1 VLKTMLLK
9 TIQAVCFG
17 ILAALAGCTT
27 MGPHVTPQAESA
39 MDEMRSARTQREM
52 ALGKLQLIIEL
63 VKGGYGSDEA
73 TGYADLLERSI
84 RGVAFDDDAASSR
97 PKTKERRV
105 SKSATSP
112 QTPRPEPSDREG
124 DLIFACGSKGLAA
137 DFVTGNCVSS
147 SGRQVN
153 PFNLYPPF
161 QTPLPQPSPSEL
173 IMRCAGRAVD
183 FVTGQ
188 CM

>member
-1 VLKTMLLK
+1 MLKAMLLK

-17 ILAALAGCTT
+17 ILAASASCAT

-39 MDEMRSARTQREM
+39 IEEMRSAQTQREM
-52 ALGKLQLIIEL
+52 ALGKVHLIIEL

-73 TGYADLLERSI
+73 MGYANLLERI
-84 RGVAFDDDAASSR
+84 ILGVATDDDAVSSQ
-97 PKTKERRV
+97 PKIKERQA
-105 SKSATSP
+105 SKPARSL

-124 DLIFACGSKGLAA
+124 DLIFACGSKGLGA
-137 DFVTGNCVSS
+137 DFVTGNCVST

-161 QTPLPQPSPSEL
+161 QIPLPQPSPSEL
-173 IMRCAGRAVD
+173 ILRCAGRAVD
-183 FVTGQ
+183 FVTGR